1 VQDSMIRW
9 RRMQR
14 LPSLSES
21 EADKLRKTKPFD
33 PVQQKFCDEDMENRM
48 RACQDALT
56 TEIKLRGEEVQPL
69 SYRGNISNSYDL
81 LSHQVKDPELLELI
95 NSADEARNARF
106 KHRRAF
112 EERVKRDAEQQQDRV
127 ARMKPGQVAHERFV
141 TAMDRGF
148 APELRQRNED
158 FAPCPACFLA
168 DTHKGPNKKFAPR
181 TKPGRTP
188 WEKVVYC
195 SRSCQRAHWKSHKL
209 DCVKLA
215 QVLAKRAEGDVAGFL
230 RWVERLLRQPK
241 ALPFSSG
248 GPAEIYGSAAPCA
261 RKRLECAG
269 RSFLETLER
278 QMPSFQPAPA
288 EAQAKVPKEEPDMR
302 RSPAR
307 GPSAPYLQRCQERAE
322 LRSKLR
328 PGRKPLPL
336 RLKGVELYALLE
348 IQVEEDQLPKEE
360 EVKEAYKRLVLI
372 HHPDK
377 QASKTLPFQLIQE
390 AYEYLSDR
398 ENKQVYDSTL
408 PFNDSIPTE
417 AEIRRRGFF
426 KALEPAFRRNA
437 RWSERG
443 GGPPLGTPDQ
453 PLDQVHGFY
462 QWWYDF
468 ESWRD
473 VSPSYLEQQGLE
485 LEDVTNCPRQQRRT
499 RQKQNEQIRK
509 AFDVHERLRVMR
521 LVDLAF
527 RHDPRLLWERNAA
540 AGDESRTRAPQKKTS
555 APRSPQRRKEP
566 SEEELRKQ
574 EETKRVAK
582 SRRQQL
588 RKLVESLG
596 LLVSGVELERFCL
609 KATDTEELEDLA
621 EEVGR
626 LAQLPPED
634 VTEELTETDEEDS
647 KSKKKEEAVVP
658 DCTFCHGTGMNAV
671 SKTACMFCDG
681 SGKQHVEEAP
691 AEEVEEAP
699 PKEKRYRRK
708 TPLQLAQEA
717 VFDAMW
723 ASGMR
728 PTETRH
734 SPELRQERRERQER
748 EREERRRLRE
758 LRQKE
763 EREREQQLRAE
774 QAKEEETIEEQ
785 FARRAAAR
793 EARAA
798 EEEAKA
804 EPEQNEPE
812 EELDEDPRL
821 VAEAERFLSQDQDT
835 NPETVDRISKLTEF
849 ARLGI
854 EGATQV
860 ILASLGAS
868 KELRECLAEL
878 EERRFE
884 QPEEYTN
891 EVLLLLS
898 ECVAPFFGLGTRPVK
913 AVKLPALLRNRA
925 KRVRQALRDLV
936 LGCNFLAI
944 LEGQN

>member
-1 VQDSMIRW
+1 MASWAEEVQTYQHE
-9 RRMQR
+9 RRVKLHPDLFKGPTVGYVRGETSKRERSFNPLLGRFLDPQR
-14 LPSLSES
+14 EQEQQSFEDETKRGFLNLARDVQLRREAPFDLVTHERKFQALVPQHQDPGFEKEPKRPFPGTAADYNIISNVSFDQHHWAHPDERPVPKDRVPKKRLIPAMLHKDFNILTNRYREHH
-21 EADKLRKTKPFD
+21 EAKIARDQELNLLEAADKLRKTKPFD

-148 APELRQRNED
+148 ANED
-158 FAPCPACFLA
+158 FA
-168 DTHKGPNKKFAPR
+168 HKGPNKKFAPR

-188 WEKVVYC
+188 WEKVGGQHEIEPGVYTNKHRSWMIAWASGGRAQGKNTPKSSPVAMGRLGPRCTHCKRTEEADLTCGRCRSVVYC

-215 QVLAKRAEGDVAGFL
+215 QVLAKRAEGDVAG
-230 RWVERLLRQPK
+230 
-241 ALPFSSG
+241 
-248 GPAEIYGSAAPCA
+248 
-261 RKRLECAG
+261 
-269 RSFLETLER
+269 
-278 QMPSFQPAPA
+278 
-288 EAQAKVPKEEPDMR
+288 
-302 RSPAR
+302 
-307 GPSAPYLQRCQERAE
+307 
-322 LRSKLR
+322 
-328 PGRKPLPL
+328 
-336 RLKGVELYALLE
+336 
-348 IQVEEDQLPKEE
+348 
-360 EVKEAYKRLVLI
+360 
-372 HHPDK
+372 
-377 QASKTLPFQLIQE
+377 
-390 AYEYLSDR
+390 
-398 ENKQVYDSTL
+398 
-408 PFNDSIPTE
+408 
-417 AEIRRRGFF
+417 
-426 KALEPAFRRNA
+426 
-437 RWSERG
+437 
-443 GGPPLGTPDQ
+443 
-453 PLDQVHGFY
+453 
-462 QWWYDF
+462 WWYDF

-671 SKTACMFCDG
+671 SKTVCMFCDG